1 MTPVAAPL
9 PGLSLTVAPR
19 RTEPDPLR
27 TDVAALLGR
36 TRRGPVGVPV
46 RVESWPDAQRVFGP
60 LDGTAATPYALRG
73 FFENGGRA
81 AWVIRLAGASITAG
95 AMWTVGEPG
104 AAGWPARAGF
114 RYARYRVRAASPGA
128 WANNTRVSIRFRG
141 SSLAGPPALAV
152 RVAPPGEPAETF
164 TGLRPADVAEA
175 LAASRLI
182 RIEPDGAPVPAAFNA
197 ASGPLAVGWD
207 LVLGAGPSRGG
218 ALLGPG
224 PGGSSVAAG
233 DAPLV
238 SEAGGSLGDAGG
250 GASPAGPRGMDAPPG
265 ADDYRSGIAAMA
277 DLPEPALVALPDL
290 GGDLLEP
297 ARTETVLALLA
308 TVAPL
313 ADRLVVIDVP
323 DGGPGDAAPSVDAA
337 LSWVEGLAATG
348 DPALLGTAA
357 VYHPPLVVPDPA
369 GGPGAPTRAVPA
381 SGHVLGLIARL
392 DAERGAHH
400 TPANA
405 VLLDAVDLA
414 VPLPD
419 PQQARLFEAG
429 VNLLRCAPGR
439 GLRVWGGRTL
449 ATAPDR
455 RYVAHRRLVHLLV
468 RALRRV
474 ADPLVFDVNGPE
486 LRLAL
491 VRGVTSVLLEAFR
504 AGALAGP
511 RVQEAFRVTC
521 DTDNNPP
528 TQDPGLVVCDV
539 EVAPATPM
547 EFIRLRL
554 VLGQDRGLEVI
565 EA

>member
-1 MTPVAAPL
+1 MTAAL
-9 PGLSLTVAPR
+9 PGLSLTAAPR
-19 RTEPDPLR
+19 RTEPEPLR

-46 RVESWPDAQRVFGP
+46 RVESWPDAQRVLGP
-60 LDGTAATPYALRG
+60 LDGGAATPYALHG
-73 FFENGGRA
+73 FFENGGRT
-81 AWVIRLAGASITAG
+81 AWVVRVAGPGGTAG

-104 AAGWPARAGF
+104 GVDWPARAGF
-114 RYARYRVRAASPGA
+114 RYARYRVAAASPGA
-128 WANNTRVSIRFRG
+128 WANNTRVSIRFRA
-141 SSLAGPPALAV
+141 SSIAGPPALTV

-164 TGLRPADVAEA
+164 TGVRPADLVEA
-175 LAASRLI
+175 LAASRLV
-182 RIEPDGAPVPAAFNA
+182 RLEPDGPPLPPGATSPT
-197 ASGPLAVGWD
+197 GPLSASWEV
-207 LVLGAGPSRGG
+207 VLGAG
-218 ALLGPG
+218 AEQ
-224 PGGSSVAAG
+224 GS
-233 DAPLV
+233 
-238 SEAGGSLGDAGG
+238 
-250 GASPAGPRGMDAPPG
+250 DAPPG
-265 ADDYRSGIAAMA
+265 PDDYRRAVEAMA

-290 GGDLLEP
+290 AGDLGEPVRTAVVLEC
-297 ARTETVLALLA
+297 LA
-308 TVAPL
+308 TVAAL
-313 ADRLVVIDVP
+313 ADRLVVLDVP
-323 DGGPGDAAPSVDAA
+323 EDDADAA
-337 LSWVEGLAATG
+337 LSWVDDLAAAG
-348 DPALLGTAA
+348 DPALLGAAA
-357 VYHPPLVVPDPA
+357 VYHPRLVVPDPA

-381 SGHVLGLIARL
+381 SGHVLGLVARL

-414 VPLPD
+414 VALPE
-419 PQQARLFEAG
+419 PRQARLFDAG

-449 ATAPDR
+449 ATAPGR

-504 AGALAGP
+504 SGALAGA
-511 RVQEAFRVTC
+511 RAAEAFRVTC
-521 DTDNNPP
+521 DDTTNPP
-528 TQDPGLVVCDV
+528 GQDVALVVCDV